1 MNRPPIILPKLGYR
15 ASEAAELI
23 GVSVS
28 KFRSMVKDGEMP
40 GHRMVGGCAI
50 WRADELLEAFNRLTQ
65 YVPPDEQPEDE
76 GEGWD
81 DILGDDAA

>member
-1 MNRPPIILPKLGYR
+1 
-15 ASEAAELI
+15 
-23 GVSVS
+23 
-28 KFRSMVKDGEMP
+28 
-40 GHRMVGGCAI
+40 MVGGCAI